1 MGTPSKDFGQELS
14 DQVND
19 VLGRLASKD
28 MFQSTWDIVAFA
40 IFFTFIGVV
49 LLMALLVL
57 IRCFCCCCD
66 CDSPRSYNK
75 VPRRKVGID
84 NKAMEP

>member
-1 MGTPSKDFGQELS
+1 MGGNFGQDLS
-14 DQVND
+14 DQIND
-19 VLGRLASKD
+19 ALSRLESKE
-28 MFQSTWDIVAFA
+28 MFQTPWDIAAFA

-57 IRCFCCCCD
+57 IQCFCCCCD
-66 CDSPRSYNK
+66 CNSSPSYEK

-84 NKAMEP
+84 NKGLEP